1 MACVAARR
9 VGRLW
14 PDVNLLD
21 AVIILLALLFAY
33 SGYRRGVGWVALS
46 LVGLLGGL
54 LFGALIAPPIAR
66 AISHDRNVQPLIAIG
81 FFLSIALIIEGIGTA
96 VGFQV
101 RLRTIRTRYA
111 QLDSALGAVLATLG
125 AAIGAY
131 YLGLVFSGSPWVA
144 LDQQIN
150 GSAIERGLGA
160 IVPTPPGFLAS
171 IENILRATNFP
182 NPFAVIQ
189 SPPTPI
195 GIPQL
200 IDTPGTRNAA
210 AVTSKV
216 VAFGCGGGAEAGS
229 AWPAAPN
236 YLITNAHVV
245 AGSDNVEVQTP
256 SGATDH
262 ATVVLY
268 DPNTDVAVLY
278 IPNLGLAPLQ
288 RSTND
293 PTRGQVGAVIGY
305 PGGGKESAV
314 AAAVSGTE
322 QARGYN
328 IYGDNIVTRGIVVM
342 SSTIIPG
349 NSGGPLVDA
358 NGTVMGLVFAAST
371 TDPTE
376 GYALT
381 MQTIAPQVNAG
392 VGRTQA
398 VSTQNCTS

>member
-1 MACVAARR
+1 MACAASGR

-14 PDVNLLD
+14 ADVNLLD

-33 SGYRRGVGWVALS
+33 SGYRRGLSWVALS
-46 LVGLLGGL
+46 LLGLLGGL

-81 FFLSIALIIEGIGTA
+81 FFLSIALIIEGVGTA

-111 QLDSALGAVLATLG
+111 QLDSALGAVLATFG
-125 AAIGAY
+125 AAIGAW

-150 GSAIERGLGA
+150 SSAIERGLSA
-160 IVPTPPGFLAS
+160 IVPTPPSFLAS

-182 NPFAVIQ
+182 NPFAGIQ
-189 SPPTPI
+189 TPPAPI
-195 GIPQL
+195 GIPSL
-200 IDTPGTRNAA
+200 INTPGTQRAA

-229 AWPAAPN
+229 AWPAAQN

-245 AGSDNVEVQTP
+245 AGSSNIEVQTP
-256 SGATDH
+256 SGSTDH

-268 DPNTDVAVLY
+268 DPDTDIAVLY

-288 RSTND
+288 RSTNA
-293 PTRGQVGAVIGY
+293 PARGQVGAVIGY
-305 PGGGKESAV
+305 PGGGDESV
-314 AAAVSGTE
+314 VPAAVSGTE

-328 IYGDNIVTRGIVVM
+328 IYGDNIVTRGIAVM
-342 SSTIIPG
+342 SSKIIPG
-349 NSGGPLVDA
+349 NSGGPLVDS

-381 MQTIAPQVNAG
+381 MPTIAPQVSAG
-392 VGRTQA
+392 VGRTQS